1 MAASNPQ
8 DVHSQF
14 EKAFNAGDVEALVAL
29 YEADARLVPQ
39 PGQVITGQAAIREAL
54 QGFLSLKGRIKLETT
69 HAIEAGDVALL
80 RGQWSLTGTGADGQP
95 IAMGANSSEVVRRQ
109 ADGRWLY
116 LIDHPYG
123 AD

>member
-1 MAASNPQ
+1 
-8 DVHSQF
+8 
-14 EKAFNAGDVEALVAL
+14 
-29 YEADARLVPQ
+29 VPQ